1 MLRSL
6 LTDSVCR
13 TLLTLGWCCV
23 DDDSSNTSPSP
34 EDQIAHQAASEMAVN
49 RRIFGLPSCCQP
61 NHTTDTIPMSNCC
74 MTAPDGEVIFID
86 TQAEKTNHQRSSP
99 VMSDLWNESARNEGA
114 LNLEAQERVSPA
126 NFSGSWRCEEV
137 SGDMEAFL
145 SDMGLGSAL
154 RKAAATANYGAGQ
167 QVQNISQRGDCFE
180 VENILR
186 TPVTIRFRVGDGEQ
200 STVDQVGKP
209 IVVDPKWEG
218 SSLWV
223 TSRTQTG
230 EAIADSKRFIDGDAM
245 VIEFISPQGTKVQRI
260 FSRV

>member
-1 MLRSL
+1 MLRGL
-6 LTDSVCR
+6 FTDSVCR
-13 TLLTLGWCCV
+13 TLLTLGVCCV
-23 DDDSSNTSPSP
+23 DNENPSTTSSR
-34 EDQIAHQAASEMAVN
+34 EDQSAHRAASEMASSKQ
-49 RRIFGLPSCCQP
+49 IFGLPSCCQL
-61 NHTTDTIPMSNCC
+61 NHTADTIPMSSCC
-74 MTAPDGEVIFID
+74 VTAPDGEVVIID
-86 TQAEKTNHQRSSP
+86 TQKTNHQRSTP
-99 VMSDLWNESARNEGA
+99 VMSDLWGESDRNEGA
-114 LNLEAQERVSPA
+114 LNLEAQERLAPA
-126 NFSGSWRCEEV
+126 DFSGSWRCEQV

-167 QVQNISQRGDCFE
+167 QVQNISQRGDFLE

-186 TPVTIRFRVGDGEQ
+186 TPVTIRLRVGDGEQ

-209 IVVDPKWEG
+209 IVVDPKWQG

-230 EAIADSKRFIDGDAM
+230 EAIADSKRFIDGDIM
-245 VIEFISPQGTKVQRI
+245 VIEFISPQGTVVQRI